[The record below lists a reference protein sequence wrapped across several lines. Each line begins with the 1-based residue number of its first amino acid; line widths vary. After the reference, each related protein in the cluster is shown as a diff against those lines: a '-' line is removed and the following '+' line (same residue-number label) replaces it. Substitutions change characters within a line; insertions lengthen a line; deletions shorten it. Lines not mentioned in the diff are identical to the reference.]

1 MAEAEAARGSAIVD
15 AVVYTAYLAAFIGLL
30 ALSAFFFGA
39 LWLTIAFGGFAAAVI
54 AILAWGSR
62 QM

>member
-1 MAEAEAARGSAIVD
+1 MAEAQAGRGSAKVD

-30 ALSAFFFGA
+30 ALSSLFFGA
-39 LWLTIAFGGFAAAVI
+39 LWLTITFGGFAAAVI
-54 AILAWGSR
+54 AIIAWGSG